1 MLEHYYEK
9 IYPLGQ
15 LMTVPEKEELPF
27 FDEDKHDTMS
37 EEERVEM
44 YEAWAQYRENLRNA
58 STEDTEKHDEGPR

>member
-1 MLEHYYEK
+1 MLENYYTK

-15 LMTVPEKEELPF
+15 LMAVPDKEELPF

-58 STEDTEKHDEGPR
+58 STEGTE